1 MRLWYNTQ
9 ALDANGGMKHP
20 AVRFLAVGWSF
31 PRNRDFG
38 GNVMVYNQIKQV
50 LPHFRFEGYYVS
62 AEELHSG
69 NINNTYHLQYRKNG
83 VPMHYLLQNVNTYVF
98 HDPYAVMENIEKI
111 TDHLRRKYLAGGV
124 DPTRRV
130 LEIIPTIDGRTMHK
144 NGGYW
149 RAYRYIENATAYD
162 RVMRPKQFEEA
173 GRAFGEFQRMLCD
186 FPAGEL
192 HTTIPDFHN
201 TTKRFYAFVRA
212 VSEDKAGR
220 VRALEP
226 EIEFMFEHRRAMGTI
241 VRELERGVLPLR
253 VMHNDTKINNVMI
266 DNDTDKAVCVIDL
279 DTVMPG
285 SALYDYGDAIR
296 FGASTA
302 AEDEEDTSKIALDME
317 KFKLFTRGFLSQVDG
332 FLTPH
337 EIELLPLGMRVITCE
352 LAMRFLTDYIE
363 GDLYFKVKSPTH
375 NLIRARA
382 QMALLEDMERKADEV
397 QAFIDGRNK

>member
-1 MRLWYNTQ
+1 
-9 ALDANGGMKHP
+9 
-20 AVRFLAVGWSF
+20 
-31 PRNRDFG
+31 
-38 GNVMVYNQIKQV
+38 MVYNQIKNI
-50 LPHFRFEGYYVS
+50 LPHFRFEGTYAS
-62 AEELHSG
+62 ACEVHSG
-69 NINNTYHLQYRKNG
+69 NINNTYHLQYRQG
-83 VPMHYLLQNVNTYVF
+83 GQTHHYILQSVNTYVF
-98 HDPYAVMENIEKI
+98 RDPYAVMENIERI
-111 TDHLRRKYLAGGV
+111 TSHLRRKFIAAGE
-124 DPTRRV
+124 DPSRRV
-130 LEIIPTIDGRTMHK
+130 LEIIHTTDGETMYK

-162 RVMRPKQFEEA
+162 AITRLPQFEEA
-173 GRAFGEFQRMLCD
+173 GRAFGEFQRLLCD
-186 FPAGEL
+186 FPVSEL

-220 VRALEP
+220 VRDLEP
-226 EIEFMFEHRRAMGTI
+226 EIEFMFDRRRAMGSI
-241 VRELERGVLPLR
+241 VRELDRGTLPLR
-253 VMHNDTKINNVMI
+253 VTHNDTKINNVMI

-302 AEDEEDTSKIALDME
+302 AEDEEDLGRIALDMD
-317 KFKLFTRGFLSQVDG
+317 KFAVFTRGFLSEVDG

-363 GDLYFKVKSPTH
+363 GDLYFKVKSPDH

-382 QMALLEDMERKADEV
+382 QMKLLCDMEARADDV
-397 QAFIDGRNK
+397 QSFIDNRSNFTRG